1 MSASLRKRPNCCVA
15 AKRRSVPIAT
25 SRITAKSALFDHLVG
40 NGLKRER
47 HGEADR
53 VCSLEVDD
61 ELELGRLLD
70 AKVSGFRPFE
80 NFVDKSAAW
89 RNWSDLRHVSYRR
102 PGHAPYLRTGPETAV

>member
-47 HGEADR
+47 QGEADG
-53 VCSLEVDD
+53 VCGLEVDD

-70 AKVSGFRPFE
+70 AKVSGFATLE
-80 NFVDKSAAW
+80 TFVSESAA
-89 RNWSDLRHVSYRR
+89 RRTGSAGRHVS
-102 PGHAPYLRTGPETAV
+102 